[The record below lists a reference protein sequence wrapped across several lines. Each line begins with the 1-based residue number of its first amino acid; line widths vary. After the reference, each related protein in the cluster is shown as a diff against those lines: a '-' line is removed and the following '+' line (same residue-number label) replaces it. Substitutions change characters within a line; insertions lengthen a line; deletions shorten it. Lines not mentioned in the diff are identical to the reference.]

1 MLNSKKLTSAVLIAA
16 LASSSLVVAPHAAEA
31 KTFNDVPKSHW
42 AYGVIDEASNKGI
55 MNGTAQNIFSPKMV
69 LTRAQFTTMLYNLAP
84 DKSNGNGATNFTDVP
99 DNVWYKDAAYW
110 GVSNGIIF
118 NQNNKFNGNVSVTRE
133 YMADMIYKYMN
144 RYYPDALDKSEHDAK
159 FSDANKFSGTY
170 LLEAANILAHNN
182 LIVGVRSHQFAPKAT
197 LTRAEAAAMASR
209 IMHFV
214 DENNPVVPPEKPEQ
228 PEQPQEPEKPPVK
241 PEEPQQPVDPKP
253 EQPQEPE
260 KPPVEESK
268 PYPGDENAPE
278 WMIGIKQYTDNTN
291 KEIQTVYITKPERM
305 TSAQWEDLKNYYKDK
320 EKPADYPFK
329 ETPDVVPSG
338 IPAKS
343 LANAALP
350 NLYNKMQH
358 EKAQIAIEEG
368 EANLSAEEQKMVDL
382 VNAER
387 RKAGVPELKV
397 SPKLCEAAKIRAAE
411 CNIKYD
417 HVRPNGERSA
427 TVLEDVGLN
436 ISGLSNEEYIY
447 YGENLAGSY
456 KKNPMPAQI
465 AFERF
470 INSSSHK
477 KNMLNE
483 NHSYIGI
490 AINYNGK
497 QSSWI
502 QSFSAVQ

>member
-16 LASSSLVVAPHAAEA
+16 LASSSLVVAPHAVEA

-42 AYGVIDEASNKGI
+42 AYSVIDEISNAKV
-55 MNGTAQNIFSPKMV
+55 MNGTAQNVFSPKKL
-69 LTRAQFTTMLYNLAP
+69 LTRAEFTAILYNMAP
-84 DKSNGNGATNFTDVP
+84 DKSNGIGATNFTDGP

-133 YMADMIYKYMN
+133 YMANMIYKYMN
-144 RYYPDALDKSEHDAK
+144 KYYPDALDKSEYDAK
-159 FSDANKFSGTY
+159 FTDANKFSGAY

-182 LIVGVRSHQFAPKAT
+182 LIVGVGSHQFAPKAT

-253 EQPQEPE
+253 EQPQKPE

-278 WMIGIKQYTDNTN
+278 WMIKIGVRGQSGAIAEYT
-291 KEIQTVYITKPERM
+291 YITKPNDFSRE
-305 TSAQWEDLKNYYKDK
+305 QWESLKVFYKDK
-320 EKPADYPFK
+320 ERPSFYNQ
-329 ETPDVVPSG
+329 VVPYNVDVQSYMNTKLERLYSEMQK
-338 IPAKS
+338 AK
-343 LANAALP
+343 AKEAL
-350 NLYNKMQH
+350 
-358 EKAQIAIEEG
+358 
-368 EANLSAEEQKMVDL
+368 EAGTVQLSSEEQKMVDL

-411 CNIKYD
+411 VVIKHEHKRPDGTMYD
-417 HVRPNGERSA
+417 
-427 TVLEDVGLN
+427 TVLNDVGLIYN
-436 ISGLSNEEYIY
+436 KIGNNADLNSIAIS
-447 YGENLAGSY
+447 ENLTY
-456 KKNPMPAQI
+456 REPKNFPVND
-465 AFERF
+465 AFKNF
-470 INSSSHK
+470 MNSPSHK
-477 KNMLNE
+477 MNMLKDI
-483 NHSYIGI
+483 HLYIGI
-490 AINYNGK
+490 AKYTTNGK
-497 QSSWI
+497 TAWI
-502 QSFSAVQ
+502 QTFGRLQ

>member
-1 MLNSKKLTSAVLIAA
+1 MNTKLERLYSEMQKAKAK
-16 LASSSLVVAPHAAEA
+16 EA
-31 KTFNDVPKSHW
+31 
-42 AYGVIDEASNKGI
+42 
-55 MNGTAQNIFSPKMV
+55 
-69 LTRAQFTTMLYNLAP
+69 
-84 DKSNGNGATNFTDVP
+84 
-99 DNVWYKDAAYW
+99 
-110 GVSNGIIF
+110 
-118 NQNNKFNGNVSVTRE
+118 
-133 YMADMIYKYMN
+133 
-144 RYYPDALDKSEHDAK
+144 
-159 FSDANKFSGTY
+159 
-170 LLEAANILAHNN
+170 LEA
-182 LIVGVRSHQFAPKAT
+182 G
-197 LTRAEAAAMASR
+197 
-209 IMHFV
+209 
-214 DENNPVVPPEKPEQ
+214 
-228 PEQPQEPEKPPVK
+228 
-241 PEEPQQPVDPKP
+241 
-253 EQPQEPE
+253 
-260 KPPVEESK
+260 
-268 PYPGDENAPE
+268 
-278 WMIGIKQYTDNTN
+278 
-291 KEIQTVYITKPERM
+291 TV
-305 TSAQWEDLKNYYKDK
+305 Q
-320 EKPADYPFK
+320 
-329 ETPDVVPSG
+329 
-338 IPAKS
+338 
-343 LANAALP
+343 
-350 NLYNKMQH
+350 
-358 EKAQIAIEEG
+358 
-368 EANLSAEEQKMVDL
+368 LSSEEQKMVDL

-397 SPKLCEAAKIRAAE
+397 SPKLCEAAKIRAAK

>member
-16 LASSSLVVAPHAAEA
+16 LASSSLVVAPHAVEA

-42 AYGVIDEASNKGI
+42 AYSVIDEISNAKV
-55 MNGTAQNIFSPKMV
+55 MNGTAQNVFSPKKL
-69 LTRAQFTTMLYNLAP
+69 LTRAEFTAILYNMAP

-144 RYYPDALDKSEHDAK
+144 RYYPDALDKSEYDAK
-159 FSDANKFSGTY
+159 FTDANKFSGDY
-170 LLEAANILAHNN
+170 LLETANILAHNN
-182 LIVGVRSHQFAPKAT
+182 LIVGVGSHQFAPKAT

-253 EQPQEPE
+253 EQPQKPE

-278 WMIGIKQYTDNTN
+278 WMIKIGVRGQSGTIAEYT
-291 KEIQTVYITKPERM
+291 YITKPNDFSRE
-305 TSAQWEDLKNYYKDK
+305 QWEALKVFYKDK
-320 EKPADYPFK
+320 ERPSFYNQ
-329 ETPDVVPSG
+329 VVPYNVDAQSYMNTKLERLYSEMQK
-338 IPAKS
+338 AK
-343 LANAALP
+343 AKEAL
-350 NLYNKMQH
+350 
-358 EKAQIAIEEG
+358 
-368 EANLSAEEQKMVDL
+368 EAGTVQLSSEEQKMIDL
-382 VNAER
+382 VNEER

-397 SPKLCEAAKIRAAE
+397 SPKLCEAAKIRAE
-411 CNIKYD
+411 ESTIRPD
-417 HVRPNGERSA
+417 HTRPNGTMA
-427 TVLEDVGLN
+427 DTILDDVGLT
-436 ISGLSNEEYIY
+436 Y
-447 YGENLAGSY
+447 YKTGNSSDLNSIAFGENQVVG
-456 KKNPMPAQI
+456 KNQQVSVQI
-465 AFERF
+465 AFSGLM
-470 INSSSHK
+470 NSSSHK
-477 KNMLNE
+477 DNMLNDI
-483 NHSYIGI
+483 HLYIGVSHVQM
-490 AINYNGK
+490 NGN
-497 QSSWI
+497 SAWI
-502 QSFSAVQ
+502 QTFGRLQ